1 MKAFYGVYL
10 ILCVL
15 DVMRETASELIY
27 RKGDKCLRV
36 CSCAARRAVCTASEV
51 TGFSPLGLTGE
62 LHFPVVHSQEQNGH
76 GVGSKHS
83 VGKNI
88 LALSTELQ

>member
-1 MKAFYGVYL
+1 MKACYGVYL

-36 CSCAARRAVCTASEV
+36 CSCAARRTACTACEV

-62 LHFPVVHSQEQNGH
+62 LHSPVVRSQEQYGH